1 MRRAR
6 REREERAAFAA
17 VQALMTPEWM
27 SSSMIVAS
35 IPEGTTAAELE
46 NNQRVLEAALKIA
59 TIMEGIGYSVFAR
72 IVPLSVADDLVGGMA
87 QVPAVRPRGA
97 RSHRN
102 AEKLGMV
109 PVAGRTDRPSWSKP
123 HQSTDRRLRCSSR
136 LETLGCV
143 PHADRRP
150 FGMAFDLKEI
160 VAARLGENY
169 QLHEQHLNRTLV
181 AAQRVIGFDKVYARA
196 EGAYL
201 YDMDNAAYLDFL
213 SGYSVFNIGRN
224 HPAVQKAI
232 RDVLDLDLPNMV
244 QMDCSLLSGLL
255 AEALT
260 KRTPKHLD
268 AVFFCN
274 SGTEA
279 MEGALKFAR
288 AATQRP
294 RVFSLGGAFHGLS
307 LGSLSLMGCESF
319 TEGFG
324 PLMEGFDGRIALDDL
339 TTLERELFKRDVA
352 AFVIEPVQG
361 KGVNFPRGDFFNRA
375 QELCRQFGTLLIC
388 DEIQTGLGRTGK
400 MFGFEHWNLEPDI
413 ITLAKTLSGGYVP
426 CGAIVARR
434 DIYQKTFSRMDRCV
448 VHSTTFGRNNLAMAC
463 GLAALEVLDD
473 EKLIDN
479 SAKMGA
485 LLIERLDALRQKH
498 SFIKEVRGKGLMIAI
513 EFHEP
518 NEFKL
523 KMAWK
528 LLHKVDKVLFAQMV
542 VTQMLAQHRILTQV
556 AGHAMDVVKIL
567 PPLII
572 AEKEVD
578 MFVNALDSTLSECRK
593 FPGPMWEI
601 GNNFVRHALRSKRS
615 PDEPRPV
622 LSL

>member
-1 MRRAR
+1 
-6 REREERAAFAA
+6 
-17 VQALMTPEWM
+17 
-27 SSSMIVAS
+27 
-35 IPEGTTAAELE
+35 
-46 NNQRVLEAALKIA
+46 
-59 TIMEGIGYSVFAR
+59 
-72 IVPLSVADDLVGGMA
+72 
-87 QVPAVRPRGA
+87 
-97 RSHRN
+97 
-102 AEKLGMV
+102 
-109 PVAGRTDRPSWSKP
+109 
-123 HQSTDRRLRCSSR
+123 
-136 LETLGCV
+136 
-143 PHADRRP
+143 
-150 FGMAFDLKEI
+150 MAFDLKEI
-160 VAARLGENY
+160 IAARLGENY
-169 QLHEQHLNRTLV
+169 ELHERHLNRTLV

-224 HPAVQKAI
+224 HPVVKQAI

-255 AEALT
+255 AEAIT
-260 KRTPKHLD
+260 KRTPPHLD

-279 MEGALKFAR
+279 TEGALKFAR
-288 AATQRP
+288 AATGRK
-294 RVFSLGGAFHGLS
+294 RVISLESAFHGLS
-307 LGSLSLMGCESF
+307 FGSLSLMGCESF

-324 PLMEGFDGRIALDDL
+324 PLMDEWDTRIALDDVAG
-339 TTLERELFKRDVA
+339 LERELAKRDVA

-361 KGVNFPRGDFFNRA
+361 KGCKTAQTDFFVRA
-375 QELCRQFGTLLIC
+375 QELCRKHGTLLIS
-388 DEIQTGLGRTGK
+388 DEVQTGLGRTGR

-434 DIYQKTFSRMDRCV
+434 EIYQKTFSRMDRCV

-463 GLAALEVLDD
+463 GLAALEVIDS
-473 EKLIDN
+473 EKLVEN
-479 SAKMGA
+479 AARMGA
-485 LLIERLDALRQKH
+485 MLREKVEALRSKH
-498 SFIKEVRGKGLMIAI
+498 SFIKEVRGKGLMIGI

-518 NEFKL
+518 TEFKL

-542 VTQMLAQHRILTQV
+542 VTQMLSKHHILTQV
-556 AGHAMDVVKIL
+556 AGHAMDVLKIL

-572 AEKEVD
+572 GEAEVD
-578 MFVNALDSTLSECRK
+578 KFVNALDDVLSECRK

-601 GNNFVRHALRSKRS
+601 GQNFVRHALGARRST
-615 PDEPRPV
+615 PGRPAV
-622 LSL
+622 SA

>member
-1 MRRAR
+1 M
-6 REREERAAFAA
+6 
-17 VQALMTPEWM
+17 AL
-27 SSSMIVAS
+27 
-35 IPEGTTAAELE
+35 
-46 NNQRVLEAALKIA
+46 
-59 TIMEGIGYSVFAR
+59 
-72 IVPLSVADDLVGGMA
+72 
-87 QVPAVRPRGA
+87 
-97 RSHRN
+97 
-102 AEKLGMV
+102 
-109 PVAGRTDRPSWSKP
+109 
-123 HQSTDRRLRCSSR
+123 
-136 LETLGCV
+136 
-143 PHADRRP
+143 
-150 FGMAFDLKEI
+150 DLKAT

-169 QLHEQHLNRTLV
+169 QLHERHLNRTLV
-181 AAQRVIGFDKVYARA
+181 AAQRVIGFDKVYARG

-224 HPAVQKAI
+224 HPAIQKAI
-232 RDVLDLDLPNMV
+232 RDVLELDLPNMV

-294 RVFSLGGAFHGLS
+294 RVLSLGGAFHGLS

-324 PLMEGFDGRIALDDL
+324 PLMQGFDGRIPLDDL
-339 TTLERELFKRDVA
+339 TTLERELARRDVA

-361 KGVNFPRGDFFNRA
+361 KGVNYPRGDFFNKA
-375 QELCRQFGTLLIC
+375 QELCRTYGTLLIC

-400 MFGFEHWNLEPDI
+400 MFGFQHWNLEPDI
-413 ITLAKTLSGGYVP
+413 ITLAKSLSGGYVP
-426 CGAIVARR
+426 CG
-434 DIYQKTFSRMDRCV
+434 

-473 EKLIDN
+473 ENLIEN
-479 SAKMGA
+479 CAGMGR
-485 LLIERLDALRQKH
+485 LLIERIDALRARH

-567 PPLII
+567 PPLMIG
-572 AEKEVD
+572 EREVD
-578 MFVNALDSTLSECRK
+578 MFVNALDGTLTECRK

-615 PDEPRPV
+615 SEEPRPV
-622 LSL
+622 SA